1 MARRRAAQRA
11 AAAAAPAARRSC
23 PAGEVSSSASRVS
36 KAQSATRSTA
46 LRSPLSCPRSCESN
60 VFSCHATCRMS
71 STASASASLG
81 WRWRQARAAEAPRRR
96 RQPRACSDG
105 GTFGASACPRAGPP
119 APRLAAALEPAPPAE
134 AQAAAGWRPRCSST
148 RLLPFPVD
156 CSVSKWRRRLLV
168 DSRRPR
174 AALAN
179 DQVNRKP
186 GELGH
191 RNIGRGSCRS
201 ALADGV
207 ERQVIR
213 TPKMKA
219 RSGAY
224 AVIPGV
230 DIGCHAFRARLCLCH
245 CKTRSFIGT
254 TTTGSSRLVHC
265 KLYHCKFGSH
275 NPAEVARTGRGAGRR
290 C

>member
-119 APRLAAALEPAPPAE
+119 APRLAAALELAPPAE
-134 AQAAAGWRPRCSST
+134 ARAAAGWRLGRVAAPGGCCRFRWTAACRSGGGDRSCT
-148 RLLPFPVD
+148 
-156 CSVSKWRRRLLV
+156 SRRRLLAHSQGEE
-168 DSRRPR
+168 DCSPSRASAWTERSLGRHPR
-174 AALAN
+174 TWIEHLT
-179 DQVNRKP
+179 
-186 GELGH
+186 
-191 RNIGRGSCRS
+191 I
-201 ALADGV
+201 
-207 ERQVIR
+207 
-213 TPKMKA
+213 
-219 RSGAY
+219 
-224 AVIPGV
+224 
-230 DIGCHAFRARLCLCH
+230 
-245 CKTRSFIGT
+245 
-254 TTTGSSRLVHC
+254 
-265 KLYHCKFGSH
+265 
-275 NPAEVARTGRGAGRR
+275 
-290 C
+290 